1 MKSNE
6 KRNLE
11 VHIQWRGQWRRQWRG
26 TIPGTD
32 IDVIAVGIWRCAQ
45 ESNSGGGDK

>member
-1 MKSNE
+1 MRSDG

-11 VHIQWRGQWRRQWRG
+11 VRIQYRGQWRG

-32 IDVIAVGIWRCAQ
+32 IDVIAVGTWRCVQ
-45 ESNSGGGDK
+45 KSNSGGGDK